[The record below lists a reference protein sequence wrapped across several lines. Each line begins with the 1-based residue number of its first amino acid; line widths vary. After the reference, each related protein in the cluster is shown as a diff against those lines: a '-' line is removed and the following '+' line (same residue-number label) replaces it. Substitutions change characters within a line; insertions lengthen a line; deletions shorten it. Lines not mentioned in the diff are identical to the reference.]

1 MGSLHAIVIGGTG
14 MVGGFLMRELCLQ
27 SRYSRVTQIVRRSV
41 PSPNPKVTVH
51 LADFDRDEWEFPAD
65 KADVLF
71 ISLGTTMA
79 KAGSESAFR
88 RIDLELPL
96 AAARKARL
104 AGVHTVVVVSA
115 VGADSGSRLFYNR
128 VKGELEDALRQ
139 LAFERLVIF
148 RPSLLLG
155 HRAESRPAERMAGI
169 LVGFLHRILPGG
181 LGRYSGMPADKLA
194 LAMTEAP
201 FRLPLGIS
209 ICHFRETFGLIRQ
222 NHDANG

>member
-14 MVGGFLMRELCLQ
+14 MVGGFLMKELFHQ

-51 LADFDRDEWEFPAD
+51 LAELDRDDWEFPAGN
-65 KADVLF
+65 ADVLF

-79 KAGSESAFR
+79 KAGSELAFR
-88 RIDLELPL
+88 RIDLDLPL

-104 AGVHTVVVVSA
+104 AGVHTAVVVSA
-115 VGADSGSRLFYNR
+115 VGADSGSRIFYNR

-139 LAFERLVIF
+139 LAFERLVLF

-155 HRAESRPAERMAGI
+155 HRAESRPAERLAAI

-181 LGRYSGMPADKLA
+181 LGRYSGMPADRLA
-194 LAMTEAP
+194 HAMTEAP
-201 FRLPLGIS
+201 FRLPLGVS
-209 ICHFRETFGLIRQ
+209 VCHFRETFALIRQ
-222 NHDANG
+222 NQVSNG